1 MLLRSNIFIKFCY
14 LGRSITQ
21 ISLEKLPLVVS
32 SFQRGSRPHLLDPG
46 FPPLVLVVV
55 VLVMQCKLSPQI
67 PFHSHSSTLALALLL
82 LQCGLCCLQFIL

>member
-21 ISLEKLPLVVS
+21 ISLEILPLVVS
-32 SFQRGSRPHLLDPG
+32 SFQRGSSPHLLDPG
-46 FPPLVLVVV
+46 SPTLVLVV

-67 PFHSHSSTLALALLL
+67 PFHSHSPTLALALLP